1 MFLLDTNT
9 LSDFFKDH
17 ERILARM
24 DAVPDDQE
32 IVTSIISRIEILE
45 GRFASIRKAA
55 NRKELLI
62 AADQLRVDESRLATI
77 DILPMTQEA
86 ADEFE
91 QLLSNKKLKKIGRPD
106 LLIACIALANK
117 AILVTRNT
125 KDFVAIPGLP
135 LENWAD

>member
-55 NRKELLI
+55 NRAELLI
-62 AADQLRVDESRLATI
+62 AADRLRVDESRLATI

-86 ADEFE
+86 AGEFE
-91 QLLSNKKLKKIGRPD
+91 QLLANKKLKKIGRPD
-106 LLIACIALANK
+106 LRIACIALAHD
-117 AILVTRNT
+117 ATLVTRNT
-125 KDFVAIPGLP
+125 KDFVAIPGLT